1 MLRQPENITHNG
13 VKLSDAII
21 AHRKYLD
28 GDPSGARLNWIDANL
43 RGADLRGAILSGAD
57 LRGAIL
63 SDANLRGAILSG
75 AEIIDAGQ
83 RSDCYQFYLQ
93 LRENAEPMVLAGCR
107 YMPLS
112 HARRHWLETRGG
124 TVLGNESQAMLD
136 HGERIIAIRQEKDL

>member
-43 RGADLRGAILSGAD
+43 RGAD